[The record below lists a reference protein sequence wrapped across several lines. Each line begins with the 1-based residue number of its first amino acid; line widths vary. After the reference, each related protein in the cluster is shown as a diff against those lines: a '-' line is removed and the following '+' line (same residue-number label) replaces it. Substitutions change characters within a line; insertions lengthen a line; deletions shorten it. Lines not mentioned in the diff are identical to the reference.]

1 MTENPEQLLAASV
14 LMSSDPEDVYLQIQ
28 AGLKRGDLV
37 DEQATKAFKIIK
49 HNFDLSLG
57 IDGVSILQTT
67 KDVDLIN
74 HLTDL
79 PVNPKLVSDYLKSVK
94 KQAFARRLEQG
105 INVAKSALENG
116 TDSKTVMQN
125 LNQIMA
131 TYNESESSIK
141 SLHTSL
147 DSTLSQIQ
155 DRFNNPN
162 KQIGL
167 STGFKTIDKMILG
180 LQPGELTIIAA
191 RPSVGKTALA
201 LNILRGASRSTD
213 LPILLFSLEMS
224 DDSLNLRLLA
234 SVSNV
239 DLWKIKTGRMTN
251 DELKNVLVAKDI
263 LAKRNI
269 YLDDESLQSIDDI
282 QAKVFSFQRKHGQIG
297 LVMVDYLGLIDTKE
311 NKNSSR
317 VNEVSKIS
325 RGLKVMAG
333 DLKAPVVALS
343 QLSRSVESRNDKRPM
358 LSDLRDSGS
367 IEQDA
372 DMVAFLYRDDYY
384 KNQPS
389 EQDPKEVTTEFI
401 IAKNRNGERGTVYLI
416 FNKEKQRFLE
426 RVS

>member
-14 LMSSDPEDVYLQIQ
+14 LMSSDPEDIYLQIQ
-28 AGLKRGDLV
+28 SGLKHGDLV
-37 DEQATKAFKIIK
+37 DDQAIKAFKIIK

-79 PVNPKLVSDYLKSVK
+79 PVNPKRVSDYLKSVK

-116 TDSKTVMQN
+116 ADSKSVMQN

-141 SLHTSL
+141 SLHTAL

-155 DRFNNPN
+155 DRFNNPG

-201 LNILRGASRSTD
+201 LNMLRGASKSTD

-239 DLWKIKTGRMTN
+239 DLWKIKTGHMTK
-251 DELKNVLVAKDI
+251 DELKNVLVARDI

-311 NKNSSR
+311 NKNSNR

-343 QLSRSVESRNDKRPM
+343 QLSRSVESRSDKRPM

-384 KNQPS
+384 KNQPN

-416 FNKEKQRFLE
+416 FSKEKQRFLE
-426 RVS
+426 RTA